1 VSEKPDGALSRWSQ
15 RKHAARVAAR
25 GGAAPTALKE
35 ADEPVVS
42 DVQPQLAPDARAN
55 LPADAS
61 GAERKAERTPVELR
75 PPLTPIEEL
84 TAESDYTQFL
94 AEHVPEA
101 LRRAALRKLWNS
113 DPVLACLDGLNDYDE
128 DYNVIDTAISVAD
141 TDYKIGRGFLD
152 ADEPESERMPE
163 RVAAA
168 RGEAEP
174 AGGPAAQATESDASA
189 DERIAQDDSQDS
201 TDEDGAR
208 RLVADAAEEAPSNS
222 QHESPTGSKG

>member
-101 LRRAALRKLWNS
+101 LRRAALRKLWTS

-128 DYNVIDTAISVAD
+128 DYNVIDTVISAAD
-141 TDYKIGRGFLD
+141 TNYKIGRGYLEVEEPKAAETHEPTVETPRQAESAEAAPESTERPAETA
-152 ADEPESERMPE
+152 ADEKYSP
-163 RVAAA
+163 
-168 RGEAEP
+168 
-174 AGGPAAQATESDASA
+174 DL
-189 DERIAQDDSQDS
+189 
-201 TDEDGAR
+201 TDEHGAR
-208 RLVADAAEEAPSNS
+208 QLVTDAAEEAPSNS
-222 QHESPTGSKG
+222 PHDNLTGSKG

>member
-1 VSEKPDGALSRWSQ
+1 MSEKPDGALSRWSQ

-101 LRRAALRKLWNS
+101 LRRAALRQRGRPTV
-113 DPVLACLDGLNDYDE
+113 PVTPRDEGLGSRWTPRLRSWPDW
-128 DYNVIDTAISVAD
+128 
-141 TDYKIGRGFLD
+141 
-152 ADEPESERMPE
+152 ERPCCP
-163 RVAAA
+163 RP
-168 RGEAEP
+168 RW
-174 AGGPAAQATESDASA
+174 
-189 DERIAQDDSQDS
+189 
-201 TDEDGAR
+201 
-208 RLVADAAEEAPSNS
+208 
-222 QHESPTGSKG
+222 

>member
-1 VSEKPDGALSRWSQ
+1 MSEKPDGALSRWSQ

-25 GGAAPTALKE
+25 GGAAPTASKE

-163 RVAAA
+163 
-168 RGEAEP
+168 AEP